1 MGILFRIV
9 KLMKIGLGGHETVA
23 YNDVDEIMMLAT

>member
-1 MGILFRIV
+1 MMKG

-23 YNDVDEIMMLAT
+23 YNDVHEIMMLAT